1 MRPSLSRTALRQ
13 TMDQRA
19 MIRAMIG
26 LRPAGSHVAPPD
38 YRPKPKPK
46 PRPNRALV
54 DANSLLDILASSA
67 RGISSSSH
75 ASSSSSRP
83 VARPCEALCMPTAP
97 EAAEPES
104 TTRFIVKFREDA
116 NPVAAALAVRQMCEA
131 TCAAAAEAAA
141 AAAAEAEA
149 AAAPPVARLRS
160 LQPFACRTATVE
172 GVPREALMG
181 CEALAG
187 FEPDRVVRI
196 GALRAQ
202 IMPAGVQQIRAP
214 AARSRTPVRPVNA
227 DVFVLDTGVA
237 RGHRDLNVVSAR
249 SFVASEPDPWD
260 RHGHGT
266 AVAGVIGAR
275 DNGLDIVGVAPGVRI
290 HSLKVLNRHGDGL
303 LSEVVAAVEHMIL
316 WKRAMGRRVRNAVVA
331 NLSLGAYVGSADYT
345 VLDEV
350 LRRAVREGITVVV
363 AAGNEAADASLYTP
377 AHLREGIVVGAC
389 DVNDRLTGWSNWGA
403 PLTLHAPGEDI
414 LTTYLGNRIARI
426 SGTSFAAPH
435 AAGAAALF
443 LARNQTASPARVKS
457 ELRRMAGARAVPRVD
472 LAGRE
477 GTTAMRL
484 DCRTL

>member
-1 MRPSLSRTALRQ
+1 MRPSLSRSALRQ
-13 TMDQRA
+13 AMDQRA
-19 MIRAMIG
+19 TIRAMLG
-26 LRPAGSHVAPPD
+26 LQPAGAHLTPPD
-38 YRPKPKPK
+38 HSPKRKPK
-46 PRPNRALV
+46 PRPQRGLA
-54 DANSLLDILASSA
+54 DASHVLDILASSTHA
-67 RGISSSSH
+67 RRPAGLSH
-75 ASSSSSRP
+75 AGTPR
-83 VARPCEALCMPTAP
+83 ARPCENVCMPGVRDA
-97 EAAEPES
+97 EEPES
-104 TTRFIVKFREDA
+104 TTRFIVRFREGA
-116 NPVAAALAVRQMCEA
+116 NPVAAALAVRQL
-131 TCAAAAEAAA
+131 CASCGTPKEAAP
-141 AAAAEAEA
+141 EA
-149 AAAPPVARLRS
+149 APENPAKLRS

-172 GVPREALMG
+172 GVPREALMA
-181 CEALAG
+181 CPELSG

-214 AARSRTPVRPVNA
+214 AARSRTPVKPVNA

-249 SFVASEPDPWD
+249 SFVASEPDAWD

-266 AVAGVIGAR
+266 AVCGVIGAR
-275 DNGLDIVGVAPGVRI
+275 DNGLDVVGVAPGVRI

-331 NLSLGAYVGSADYT
+331 NLSLGAYVGTEAYT

-363 AAGNEAADASLYTP
+363 AAGNEAADAKMYTP

-389 DVNDRLTGWSNWGA
+389 DVNERMTEWSNWGA
-403 PLTLHAPGEDI
+403 PVTLSAPGEDI

-443 LARNQTASPARVKS
+443 LARNQTASPARVKH
-457 ELRRMAGARAVPRVD
+457 ELRRRASLRAVPRVD
-472 LAGRE
+472 VLGRAQ
-477 GTTAMRL
+477 TTKMRL